1 MKRAFNI
8 FICLIS
14 GLIVG
19 AIIAKL
25 FLGPDWQDAFASTA
39 VIGALIGTAVGFQT
53 NRKKKK

>member
-19 AIIAKL
+19 VIIAKL
-25 FLGPDWQDAFASTA
+25 FLGQDWQDAFASPA
-39 VIGALIGTAVGFQT
+39 VIGAVIGTAAGFQT

>member
-8 FICLIS
+8 FICLTS

-19 AIIAKL
+19 IIISKL
-25 FLGPDWQDAFASTA
+25 LLEPDWQDAFASPA
-39 VIGALIGTAVGFQT
+39 VIGAVIGTAVGFQT